1 MYVKLDKKTKEIIP
15 KGDICKVH
23 LRYRKESPE
32 LVQVVSEIPSRAF
45 VTAAVWCVPF
55 SGTVGLFN
63 RLQTQKKSGKSA
75 EVYRGTGGG

>member
-1 MYVKLDKKTKEIIP
+1 MY
-15 KGDICKVH
+15 
-23 LRYRKESPE
+23 SPE

-63 RLQTQKKSGKSA
+63 KLQTQKKKTYIYESKVSNMRQNLT
-75 EVYRGTGGG
+75 YR